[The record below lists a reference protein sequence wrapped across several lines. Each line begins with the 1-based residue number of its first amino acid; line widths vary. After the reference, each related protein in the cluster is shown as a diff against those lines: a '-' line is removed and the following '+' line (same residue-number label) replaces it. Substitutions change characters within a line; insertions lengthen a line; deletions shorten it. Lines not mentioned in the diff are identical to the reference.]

1 MKCKIKPCPGT
12 ILGDLP
18 FLTLFLDRFTPGTS
32 EIVAVDLSK
41 SCDLLSF
48 VPVAGAYNIKGNRC
62 TLRTRSKKTLISI
75 NQIMYRRFQV
85 SDFIQ

>member
-18 FLTLFLDRFTPGTS
+18 FLTLFLDLFTPGTPG
-32 EIVAVDLSK
+32 IVAVGPYNK
-41 SCDLLSF
+41 GCDLLSF
-48 VPVAGAYNIKGNRC
+48 VPVTGAYNINGNKC
-62 TLRTRSKKTLISI
+62 TWRTRSK
-75 NQIMYRRFQV
+75 NQVMYRRFQV